1 MLGHDG
7 IAFFLALDWTAVTV
21 AIIAA
26 VGSIIAA
33 CANILVISLLWTPSR
48 TRIGKQ
54 VEDTQQIALAN
65 NYAWQRVL
73 KHLKIDGEE
82 EAP

>member
-1 MLGHDG
+1 MGREG
-7 IAFFLALDWTAVTV
+7 FASFLALDWTAVTV

-33 CANILVISLLWTPSR
+33 CANIVVIRLLWTPSR
-48 TRIGKQ
+48 TRIGRQ

-73 KHLKIDGEE
+73 SHLGIDGEKE
-82 EAP
+82 T